1 MAKIY
6 SYGSARTYPVEL
18 IPTDSSTLKIGDL
31 VVITSGKVVAAGSNE
46 PTYIVV
52 GATNTDGNIPVAA
65 ILDDMVLESATA
77 ITGFTKIADNRYRKD
92 NIKGGTSA

>member
-6 SYGSARTYPVEL
+6 SYGSAKKYTVEL
-18 IPTDSSTLKIGDL
+18 IPTDSSSLKIGDL

-52 GATNTDGNIPVAA
+52 GAKNTDGNIPVAA
-65 ILDDMVLESATA
+65 ILDVMLLESATA
-77 ITGFTKIADNRYRKD
+77 ITAFTKIADNRYRKN